1 MDFAMQQ
8 WLEKATVVFPV
19 SESTAAEAKI
29 AFPRVESKL
38 VTVPHGSEW
47 RGKEE
52 GSAPEGSVYFL
63 TPAGMT
69 PNKNHAGLLA
79 AAIQLWR
86 EGLDFRLVWTGPRTD
101 AVTATV
107 DSDLK
112 ELAQLQALYRE
123 HLSLVGGRLEG
134 LGFVADKKLN
144 SLYQNTRRVVLPS
157 KYEGFGLPVMEAF
170 ERGLKVIC
178 TDISPFVEQVDR
190 YQMRDRVNLVSVE
203 SPTALVDAMRAA
215 LLEVSIPAD
224 SAEEME
230 LRRRVESWT
239 WDDAAQLYA
248 KTLRDL

>member
-1 MDFAMQQ
+1 
-8 WLEKATVVFPV
+8 
-19 SESTAAEAKI
+19 
-29 AFPRVESKL
+29 
-38 VTVPHGSEW
+38 
-47 RGKEE
+47 
-52 GSAPEGSVYFL
+52 
-63 TPAGMT
+63 
-69 PNKNHAGLLA
+69 
-79 AAIQLWR
+79 
-86 EGLDFRLVWTGPRTD
+86 
-101 AVTATV
+101 
-107 DSDLK
+107 
-112 ELAQLQALYRE
+112 
-123 HLSLVGGRLEG
+123 LVGGRLEG